1 MANRSGVTS
10 RAVLAMAAMIAAA
23 AAWSCG
29 GASQGPTAPLAVQA
43 LQSGEE
49 DGGGVTSSCN
59 SKVTVCH
66 KGKDLS
72 VSSSAL
78 GGHLGHGDRLGSCSP
93 AVACPCFSAS
103 GLAAVAASCT
113 GSLNATCEQPYSLGL
128 YCAPGGTGGTIGNL
142 GLFEARLGT
151 NTCSTTMNDPMSG
164 SNVTNELTVT
174 PAQFEACRQAI
185 VGNPVYPS
193 SCPR

>member
-1 MANRSGVTS
+1 MANRAGVTS
-10 RAVLAMAAMIAAA
+10 RAALAMAAMIAAA
-23 AAWSCG
+23 ATWSCG
-29 GASQGPTAPLAVQA
+29 GAPQGPTAPLAVQA
-43 LQSGEE
+43 VQPGDE
-49 DGGGVTSSCN
+49 DGAGVTASGN
-59 SKVTVCH
+59 GKLTVCH

-72 VSSSAL
+72 VSASAL

-113 GSLNATCEQPYSLGL
+113 ATLNASCPQPYSLGL
-128 YCAPGGTGGTIGNL
+128 YCAAAGGGGTIGNL

-151 NTCSTTMNDPMSG
+151 DTCSTSTFDPVSG
-164 SNVTNELTVT
+164 GDVTSTLNVT
-174 PAQFEACRQAI
+174 PAQYEACRQAI
-185 VGNPVYPS
+185 VGSPVYPA